1 MGNVFL
7 DHYAKQHR
15 IVRVVNWSIRE
26 EPDQSACFALGT
38 VALGGAPSDS
48 IERTIFYRNLR
59 LIANTCLSAFLT
71 MEEGDTKMLRPRL
84 AESLFVLWRQTG
96 DTAYRRMGLQMCER
110 IESWRVSGGFTFP
123 GTTIQPVFLLGET
136 FKYLYLLFAP
146 RSVLALDDFVFNTAG
161 HPYPINKAKP
171 ADVQE
176 MTVVHFGNY
185 TPRRKVR
192 ILQAQVLFPE

>member
-1 MGNVFL
+1 MGNVFF

-15 IVRVVNWSIRE
+15 IVRVANWSIRE
-26 EPDQSACFALGT
+26 EPDQSACFALGA

-59 LIANTCLSAFLT
+59 LIANTCLSDFLA
-71 MEEGDTKMLRPRL
+71 MKEGDTRMLRPRL

-96 DTAYRRMGLQMCER
+96 DTTYRRMGLQMCER

-123 GTTIQPVFLLGET
+123 GTTVQPAFLLGET

-146 RSVLALDDFVFNTAG
+146 RSVLALGDFVFNTAG

-176 MTVVHFGNY
+176 ITVVHFGNY
-185 TPRRKVR
+185 TPRRRVR
-192 ILQAQVLFPE
+192 ILQAQIMFPE